1 MNLLCTKY
9 HCQPT
14 SELLPHVAV
23 SFRSTRSASWPLR
36 GHSITSERTAEKNKN
51 GRVCLILRSRP
62 YGELRRRLAV
72 AVLDGV
78 EIKGH
83 CTVKNTQA
91 QQNEGCAAWF
101 FLKCDY
107 EMFKN
112 VSRDEKKNKKIWK
125 HAQHPLSEQV
135 WEIQGNMKMSPLTSK
150 PRAGLW
156 GLHTHTHT
164 HTRICTHRGP
174 DTHRLISSQGARHV
188 IYMQNPQS
196 PESPC

>member
-1 MNLLCTKY
+1 M
-9 HCQPT
+9 
-14 SELLPHVAV
+14 
-23 SFRSTRSASWPLR
+23 
-36 GHSITSERTAEKNKN
+36 
-51 GRVCLILRSRP
+51 RSRP

-112 VSRDEKKNKKIWK
+112 VSRDEKKKKSENM
-125 HAQHPLSEQV
+125 LSTHSAGRFGKYR
-135 WEIQGNMKMSPLTSK
+135 EI
-150 PRAGLW
+150 
-156 GLHTHTHT
+156 
-164 HTRICTHRGP
+164 
-174 DTHRLISSQGARHV
+174 
-188 IYMQNPQS
+188 
-196 PESPC
+196 